1 MIKIMLADDHQVV
14 RHGLKLALNLEDDL
28 DVIAD
33 APNGVELLL
42 LLDQLDQLE
51 PDVVLLDWK
60 MPRMDGLETARTL
73 KARHANIKTLLLTGA
88 PVEDSALDALDNGV
102 DGFVHKNISPAAL
115 SHAIREVAAGR
126 RFLGAEISQAL
137 IERSRKLQS
146 LEKAITLSDREQ
158 EVLELMATSATYQ
171 EIADKLVI
179 SETTVRTY
187 VKRVFAK
194 LDQPN
199 RTQAVIEGLR
209 LGLIELN

>member
-1 MIKIMLADDHQVV
+1 MLADDHQVV
-14 RHGLKLALNLEDDL
+14 RHGLKLALNLESDL
-28 DVIAD
+28 EVIAD
-33 APNGVELLL
+33 APNGAELLIL
-42 LLDQLDQLE
+42 LENHQ
-51 PDVVLLDWK
+51 PNIVLLDWK
-60 MPRMDGLETARTL
+60 MPRMDGLETARL
-73 KARHANIKTLLLTGA
+73 IKQRDPSIKTLLLTGA

-126 RFLGAEISQAL
+126 RFLGPEISQAL
-137 IERSRKLQS
+137 INRSRKPNS
-146 LEKAITLSDREQ
+146 VEKSVALSEREQ

-171 EIADKLVI
+171 EMADTMII

-187 VKRVFAK
+187 VKRIFAK

-209 LGLIELN
+209 LGLIKLN

>member
-1 MIKIMLADDHQVV
+1 
-14 RHGLKLALNLEDDL
+14 LALNLESDL
-28 DVIAD
+28 EVIAD
-33 APNGVELLL
+33 APNGAELLVL
-42 LLDQLDQLE
+42 LENME
-51 PDVVLLDWK
+51 PNIVLLDWK
-60 MPRMDGLETARTL
+60 MPRMDGLETA
-73 KARHANIKTLLLTGA
+73 KMIKQHNVSIKTLLLTGA

-126 RFLGAEISQAL
+126 RFLGPEISQAL
-137 IERSRKLQS
+137 IERSRKS
-146 LEKAITLSDREQ
+146 NSAEKSITLSEREQ

-171 EIADKLVI
+171 EIADTLII

-209 LGLIELN
+209 LGLIQLN

>member
-1 MIKIMLADDHQVV
+1 MLADDHQVV

-28 DVIAD
+28 NVIAD
-33 APNGVELLL
+33 APNGAELLVL
-42 LLDQLDQLE
+42 LEDFS

-73 KARHANIKTLLLTGA
+73 KNKNPAIKTLLLTGA

-115 SHAIREVAAGR
+115 SHAIREVSAGR
-126 RFLGAEISQAL
+126 RFLGPEISQAL
-137 IERSRKLQS
+137 IDRSRRPHHA
-146 LEKAITLSDREQ
+146 EKTITLSDREQ

-171 EIADKLVI
+171 EIADKLII

-209 LGLIELN
+209 LGLIELT